1 MSRLSS
7 SRALSPDAVRGV
19 LRAARAFASARGADA
34 FLGVVVPRGLER
46 AAVDPPG
53 SSAQQARGFRG
64 TASSSSSGGGGSS
77 PHTPS
82 WHRPGTPLTRD
93 PSSAHSDFH
102 DDPSPITPW
111 VRSVI
116 SGVELL
122 RNPRYNKGM
131 AFTDEERDKM
141 HMKGLLPPAKFAQH
155 TQVRRVM
162 RNVRALT
169 SPVEQHFHL
178 LGLLERNERLFHRV
192 LCEHYEELLPVMY
205 APTVGQVCK
214 KFSVMFNRP
223 RGLYITCK
231 DRGEIHRILKNWPE
245 KRVKLVVVTDG
256 ERVMGLGDLGV
267 QGMGVA
273 AAKTNLYTAAGGLD
287 PSDVLAVC
295 LDVGTNNRE
304 LLNDPLY
311 IGNKHE
317 RTVGEAYD
325 ELLDEFVDAVKRRFG
340 ERCVIQFEDFSNANG
355 KRLLERYASR
365 AAVFND
371 DIHGVAATALA
382 GIIAARPKTGKG
394 VSEHTYLIAG
404 AGETGTGIGEMIA
417 EYAAAETG
425 RTVAETRRLV
435 WMVDSKGLVTRHRA
449 ESEPD
454 LALHKLPFAHPGD
467 QGECLTVL
475 EAVEAVKP
483 TALIGVRRHKH
494 SLRVGALATTD
505 GGAYE
510 GYAEDPAGGV
520 AGVADRGALDSGA
533 FSPPPRLFTDEVL
546 RAMHGPH
553 APAPLIFALSRPE
566 GIAECDAR
574 HAYEATEGACAFAAG
589 CPNEPFVDR
598 HTGKRVAV
606 RPSTS
611 AYVFPGM
618 GLGLALAEATR
629 VRSPMFHAA
638 AEAVADLVTEEDL
651 EEGALYPRAARA
663 REVAAHVAAR
673 VAAKCHEMG
682 NAAGGAPPG
691 GKKMTHQKLVEY
703 AKSRMWDP
711 SYRSYM

>member
-1 MSRLSS
+1 MSRSLA
-7 SRALSPDAVRGV
+7 RGLGGCLRDALARGD
-19 LRAARAFASARGADA
+19 AARAPRGALA
-34 FLGVVVPRGLER
+34 RPL
-46 AAVDPPG
+46 
-53 SSAQQARGFRG
+53 ARGFRG
-64 TASSSSSGGGGSS
+64 TATAGEEGEGDESSW
-77 PHTPS
+77 T
-82 WHRPGTPLTRD
+82 
-93 PSSAHSDFH
+93 AYE
-102 DDPSPITPW
+102 DPSPITPW

-169 SPVEQHFHL
+169 FPVEQHFHL

-355 KRLLERYASR
+355 KRFSSGTPRRRPSLPTTSTASR
-365 AAVFND
+365 RRRSRESSPRRPRRVTRWMSTPISSPARARRAPHRRD
-371 DIHGVAATALA
+371 DCGSRAKRRGARCGGAQENIHG
-382 GIIAARPKTGKG
+382 
-394 VSEHTYLIAG
+394 
-404 AGETGTGIGEMIA
+404 
-417 EYAAAETG
+417 G
-425 RTVAETRRLV
+425 RGLRRA
-435 WMVDSKGLVTRHRA
+435 RA
-449 ESEPD
+449 EKEMD
-454 LALHKLPFAHPGD
+454 LALHKLRTDTTAH
-467 QGECLTVL
+467 
-475 EAVEAVKP
+475 
-483 TALIGVRRHKH
+483 
-494 SLRVGALATTD
+494 
-505 GGAYE
+505 
-510 GYAEDPAGGV
+510 
-520 AGVADRGALDSGA
+520 RG
-533 FSPPPRLFTDEVL
+533 
-546 RAMHGPH
+546 
-553 APAPLIFALSRPE
+553 
-566 GIAECDAR
+566 
-574 HAYEATEGACAFAAG
+574 
-589 CPNEPFVDR
+589 
-598 HTGKRVAV
+598 
-606 RPSTS
+606 
-611 AYVFPGM
+611 
-618 GLGLALAEATR
+618 
-629 VRSPMFHAA
+629 
-638 AEAVADLVTEEDL
+638 
-651 EEGALYPRAARA
+651 
-663 REVAAHVAAR
+663 
-673 VAAKCHEMG
+673 
-682 NAAGGAPPG
+682 
-691 GKKMTHQKLVEY
+691 
-703 AKSRMWDP
+703 
-711 SYRSYM
+711 

>member
-1 MSRLSS
+1 M
-7 SRALSPDAVRGV
+7 
-19 LRAARAFASARGADA
+19 
-34 FLGVVVPRGLER
+34 
-46 AAVDPPG
+46 
-53 SSAQQARGFRG
+53 
-64 TASSSSSGGGGSS
+64 
-77 PHTPS
+77 
-82 WHRPGTPLTRD
+82 
-93 PSSAHSDFH
+93 
-102 DDPSPITPW
+102 
-111 VRSVI
+111 I

-256 ERVMGLGDLGV
+256 KRVMGLGDLGV

-520 AGVADRGALDSGA
+520 AGVADRALGPGA
-533 FSPPPRLFTDEVL
+533 FRPR
-546 RAMHGPH
+546 RGS
-553 APAPLIFALSRPE
+553 SR
-566 GIAECDAR
+566 
-574 HAYEATEGACAFAAG
+574 
-589 CPNEPFVDR
+589 
-598 HTGKRVAV
+598 
-606 RPSTS
+606 
-611 AYVFPGM
+611 
-618 GLGLALAEATR
+618 TR
-629 VRSPMFHAA
+629 
-638 AEAVADLVTEEDL
+638 
-651 EEGALYPRAARA
+651 
-663 REVAAHVAAR
+663 
-673 VAAKCHEMG
+673 C
-682 NAAGGAPPG
+682 
-691 GKKMTHQKLVEY
+691 
-703 AKSRMWDP
+703 
-711 SYRSYM
+711 

>member
-1 MSRLSS
+1 M
-7 SRALSPDAVRGV
+7 
-19 LRAARAFASARGADA
+19 
-34 FLGVVVPRGLER
+34 
-46 AAVDPPG
+46 
-53 SSAQQARGFRG
+53 
-64 TASSSSSGGGGSS
+64 
-77 PHTPS
+77 
-82 WHRPGTPLTRD
+82 
-93 PSSAHSDFH
+93 
-102 DDPSPITPW
+102 
-111 VRSVI
+111 
-116 SGVELL
+116 
-122 RNPRYNKGM
+122 
-131 AFTDEERDKM
+131 
-141 HMKGLLPPAKFAQH
+141 
-155 TQVRRVM
+155 
-162 RNVRALT
+162 
-169 SPVEQHFHL
+169 EQHFHL

-520 AGVADRGALDSGA
+520 AGVADRGARDSGA
-533 FSPPPRLFTDEVL
+533 PPPRLFTDEVL
-546 RAMHGPH
+546 RAMRGPH

-598 HTGKRVAV
+598 HTGKESRSGRA
-606 RPSTS
+606 RPRTSSQAWGWGWRWRRRRGCGRRCSTPPPRRWRTS
-611 AYVFPGM
+611 SPRRISRRGRCTRASRGRGRWPRTPPRGSRRSVTRWGTPRG
-618 GLGLALAEATR
+618 GRRRGEEDDAPEARR
-629 VRSPMFHAA
+629 VRQEQDVGPELPVVH
-638 AEAVADLVTEEDL
+638 VTERRGRPES
-651 EEGALYPRAARA
+651 
-663 REVAAHVAAR
+663 
-673 VAAKCHEMG
+673 
-682 NAAGGAPPG
+682 GG
-691 GKKMTHQKLVEY
+691 
-703 AKSRMWDP
+703 DP
-711 SYRSYM
+711 SRRRRRERDVYRGR